1 MPVYRSW
8 TGCFPASRL
17 FGRLGRSAA
26 WHSQLRGEHRKLVDN
41 PFRRVRLC
49 RGPRRDCPHSLSPIR
64 RRPGSAKAVRRFVR
78 SSGDL
83 EVSLQGQASE
93 RPVEPDSV
101 EGVGEGVDAAVQLHE
116 VLVVELPAA
125 VKLVSPRP
133 AFCTQRTESPK
144 SGPILRSSKTQG
156 RQGVRGSP
164 SPMGCRAD
172 LRLDIT
178 LPTSGERLR
187 AELGELFGVGR
198 SWPRAAS

>member
-26 WHSQLRGEHRKLVDN
+26 WHSQLHGEHRKLVDN

-93 RPVEPDSV
+93 RPVEPDSA

-125 VKLVSPRP
+125 VELVSLRP
-133 AFCTQRTESPK
+133 AFCTHAPK
-144 SGPILRSSKTQG
+144 ARNRARS
-156 RQGVRGSP
+156 
-164 SPMGCRAD
+164 
-172 LRLDIT
+172 
-178 LPTSGERLR
+178 
-187 AELGELFGVGR
+187 
-198 SWPRAAS
+198 